1 MTNFFPLTHTE
12 DQVPDKLVTY
22 LRMTFLLVYGREN
35 ISKENRGAEF
45 RQKGRSWSVVVL
57 VEFSFQETWISQ
69 HQMQTLIPKIT
80 NLQGKKL

>member
-45 RQKGRSWSVVVL
+45 RQKGRS
-57 VEFSFQETWISQ
+57 
-69 HQMQTLIPKIT
+69 
-80 NLQGKKL
+80 